1 MKNKYINILAATLL
15 AGFASCNDEA
25 WDSPAADKVGEVQ
38 LSTLNISLKD
48 ADRIVV
54 GSNTRGDDI
63 KDFKVTIRD
72 NSNEGKIVGKVY
84 TYGSMPEIVSLPVG
98 DNYVVY
104 IESHDVKAAEFDN
117 PYYKGQSETFKI
129 EAGKITRLN
138 DIEAKFSSLKVTI
151 NYSDELKKILGSDA
165 AVTVKGSNGS
175 QLVFTPS
182 ETRSGYFALGE
193 SFTLAAHFEGSVDG
207 VKTTTITTLQDVKE
221 GDHHILT
228 YSIKGTPN
236 IPKQDGQIGKG
247 DSENEG
253 FNIDVTYEKTD
264 IDSNTTII
272 EDNID
277 SSDRPG
283 KEDPQEPDDNGDDDP
298 GKEPGGEDNP
308 GGNDDPNNPDS
319 EPITFEA
326 KDSPNLKL
334 DGINIASV
342 DFGNAIISISC
353 PKGIKKFTVDIE
365 STDTEGFLQAIKDE
379 NLDHFDLTNP
389 GKAQQKLADL
399 ELPYGDEVKNKT
411 SIDFN
416 ITSFIPLLLIYEG
429 PSTHHF
435 ILTVQDNNDKVG
447 NLNLTFQL
455 N

>member
-1 MKNKYINILAATLL
+1 MKNKYINILAVTLL
-15 AGFASCNDEA
+15 AGFASCNDEG
-25 WDSPAADKVGEVQ
+25 WDSPATDKVGEVQ
-38 LSTLNISLKD
+38 LSSLNISLKD

-98 DNYVVY
+98 NNYVVY
-104 IESHDVKAAEFDN
+104 IESHDVKDAEFDN

-138 DIEAKFSSLKVTI
+138 DIVAKFSSLKVTI
-151 NYSDELKKILGSDA
+151 NYSDELKKLLDSDA

-175 QLVFTPS
+175 QLVFTAS

-193 SFTLAAHFEGSVDG
+193 SFTLAAHFEGFVDG
-207 VKTTTITTLQDVKE
+207 IRTTTTTTLKDVKE

-228 YSIKGTPN
+228 YSIKGTPD
-236 IPKQDGQIGKG
+236 IPTQEGQIGKG

-253 FNIDVTYEKTD
+253 FSIDVSYEKTD

-283 KEDPQEPDDNGDDDP
+283 KEDPQDPDNGDDEP

-308 GGNDDPNNPDS
+308 SDNDNPENPDS
-319 EPITFEA
+319 GVITFEA
-326 KDSPNLKL
+326 EDSPSLKL
-334 DGINIASV
+334 DEINNV
-342 DFGNAIISISC
+342 DTFVGNA
-353 PKGIKKFTVDIE
+353 KIKITATNKIEKFLVKIE
-365 STDTEGFLQAIKDE
+365 STNTTYFIPAIQDLGLE
-379 NLDHFDLTNP
+379 EFDLTNP
-389 GKAQQKLADL
+389 EPGQEESLSALHLDYGNDVKGKT
-399 ELPYGDEVKNKT
+399 EVKFDITEFVPFLVFPGEHTFILSVTDTKNKT
-411 SIDFN
+411 
-416 ITSFIPLLLIYEG
+416 
-429 PSTHHF
+429 
-435 ILTVQDNNDKVG
+435 KV
-447 NLNLTFQL
+447 LNLRFFKE
-455 N
+455 